1 MRVRSEE
8 RETKWLIH
16 TLLTPHP
23 LTPRSQL
30 MFEKVVETA
39 DRAHAHNYGLLF
51 LWASQANAVPVS
63 MTSSTMTSSSHRIH
77 CHTGS
82 VLVSGPHN
90 LNSLTP
96 RGPEE
101 RC

>member
-16 TLLTPHP
+16 TLV
-23 LTPRSQL
+23 TPRSQL

-63 MTSSTMTSSSHRIH
+63 MTSSIMT
-77 CHTGS
+77 
-82 VLVSGPHN
+82 
-90 LNSLTP
+90 
-96 RGPEE
+96 
-101 RC
+101 